1 MRADRLERW
10 MQDAAA
16 VATTAGNPQRGG
28 FQLDFCR
35 LDPTKCAENRKP
47 TVVGGWDPGLGTR
60 IGVFVVVVVVVVVAV
75 VVVT

>member
-1 MRADRLERW
+1 MQAMRADRLERW

-35 LDPTKCAENRKP
+35 LDPTKCAENP
-47 TVVGGWDPGLGTR
+47 LCWGGGILALVP
-60 IGVFVVVVVVVVVAV
+60 A
-75 VVVT
+75 

>member
-35 LDPTKCAENRKP
+35 LDLTKCAENP
-47 TVVGGWDPGLGTR
+47 LWWGGDPGLGTR